1 MFGSSKDASQVK
13 YFIIF
18 LAKNKCFIK
27 FKNASCYQAK
37 LTKVHASRVL
47 EEMTQMWLTD
57 FGLGSATFWMWH
69 ANVTHIK
76 DFYFFINQ
84 LIKVVP

>member
-47 EEMTQMWLTD
+47 EEMTQM
-57 FGLGSATFWMWH
+57 
-69 ANVTHIK
+69 
-76 DFYFFINQ
+76 
-84 LIKVVP
+84 

>member
-1 MFGSSKDASQVK
+1 LYLSELQFISLSRRPENCRFSEKREVRLHMFGSSKDGSQVK

-47 EEMTQMWLTD
+47 EEMTQM
-57 FGLGSATFWMWH
+57 
-69 ANVTHIK
+69 
-76 DFYFFINQ
+76 
-84 LIKVVP
+84 